1 MADKF
6 EYMTNMTCG
15 HGLFVLVGPSYPLPI
30 IAEIT
35 NPYLNFKMAA
45 MMAILIFK
53 MAAIGFSAFPEI
65 KSDFR

>member
-6 EYMTNMTCG
+6 EHMTCG
-15 HGLFVLVGPSYPLPI
+15 HDLFVLVGPSYPLP

-53 MAAIGFSAFPEI
+53 MAAIGFSALPEI
-65 KSDFR
+65 KSDLR